1 MHDDRLDR
9 ARAVAQAAA
18 PDRIDD
24 VPDAKTVGRERARE
38 IARLAFR
45 TSDAAAALEVEPGR
59 ARSEDRDVCSVA
71 PRHRAVLYAGVV
83 RSAEELESAGPA
95 ALLEHQ
101 AGAPPLTVIQPTRGW
116 ISVGLRDLW
125 AYRELF
131 FFLVWRDIKVRYKQ
145 TVIGALWAILQPV
158 LTMIVFSLIF
168 GRAAG
173 LSSDGY
179 PYPVFVFAA
188 LLPWQLFSTALTQSS
203 TSIVVNK
210 QLVTKVYFPRLIIPL
225 ASTLSGIVD
234 FLMSFVV
241 LIGLMAYYRIVPP
254 IWVITLPLFVILAI
268 ATALAAG
275 LWLTALNARYRDV
288 QYTVPLLMQLWFFL
302 TPVVYSTSILPGNFE
317 FLYGLN
323 PMVGVVQGFRWALLG
338 SAAHIG
344 ALTILGFAMTFVLLV
359 SGAAYFRRTEKVFAD
374 LV

>member
-1 MHDDRLDR
+1 
-9 ARAVAQAAA
+9 
-18 PDRIDD
+18 
-24 VPDAKTVGRERARE
+24 
-38 IARLAFR
+38 
-45 TSDAAAALEVEPGR
+45 
-59 ARSEDRDVCSVA
+59 
-71 PRHRAVLYAGVV
+71 VV
-83 RSAEELESAGPA
+83 RSAEELENAGPA